1 MNKQTFLIT
10 GASDGIGA
18 VYAARLARRGHDL
31 ILVARRADKL
41 AALAD
46 QLRSETGVSV
56 DVIAADLANP
66 DDLARVEARLRTD
79 DAITGLINNAG
90 MAGETSFVEA
100 DTAQLTTLIN
110 LNILAVTRLTAAIA
124 PRLAAKGSGA
134 IINIGSVT
142 SLVPDGFTATY
153 PASKAYVLAFS
164 EALQVELGAK
174 GVRVQAVLPGA
185 TRTPIWNEEQLAS
198 LPAEIV
204 MDVNDMVDAALTGFD
219 AGEVVTIPA
228 LPDMADYDTYIA
240 ARAALRP
247 NLSLA
252 RPAPRY
258 LYRRRAMIFGL
269 TIPQFTALHV
279 AISLIAIAA
288 GLIALPAFARGLILS
303 RTTGIFLWTTLLTSL
318 TGFLF
323 PIVAFTPA
331 LGFGILSTLILV
343 ATFWA
348 WYGRKLVGRAATIYV
363 VTATLALYLN
373 LFVLV
378 VQSFLK
384 VPALN
389 ALAPNGT
396 EPPFAIAQGALLIAM
411 VGLGYLTFK
420 AARRRTAVA

>member
-1 MNKQTFLIT
+1 MTKQSFLIT

-18 VYAARLARRGHDL
+18 VYADRLARRGHDL

-41 AALAD
+41 AALAE
-46 QLRSETGVSV
+46 QLRNNTGVSV

-66 DDLARVEARLRTD
+66 DDLARVEARLRD
-79 DAITGLINNAG
+79 DDTITGLINNAG
-90 MAGETSFVEA
+90 IAGETSFVEA
-100 DTAQLTTLIN
+100 DPAQLTALIK
-110 LNILAVTRLTAAIA
+110 LNILAVTRLAAAIA

-134 IINIGSVT
+134 IVNIGSVT

-164 EALQVELGAK
+164 EALQAELGAK

-228 LPDMADYDTYIA
+228 LPDMADYDAYIA

-258 LYRRRAMIFGL
+258 L
-269 TIPQFTALHV
+269 
-279 AISLIAIAA
+279 
-288 GLIALPAFARGLILS
+288 
-303 RTTGIFLWTTLLTSL
+303 
-318 TGFLF
+318 
-323 PIVAFTPA
+323 
-331 LGFGILSTLILV
+331 
-343 ATFWA
+343 
-348 WYGRKLVGRAATIYV
+348 
-363 VTATLALYLN
+363 
-373 LFVLV
+373 
-378 VQSFLK
+378 
-384 VPALN
+384 
-389 ALAPNGT
+389 
-396 EPPFAIAQGALLIAM
+396 
-411 VGLGYLTFK
+411 
-420 AARRRTAVA
+420 

>member
-1 MNKQTFLIT
+1 MTQQTFLIT

-18 VYAARLARRGHDL
+18 VYADRLARRGHNL

-41 AALAD
+41 AELAV
-46 QLRSETGVSV
+46 QLRSETGVSI

-66 DDLARVEARLRTD
+66 DDLARVETRLRD
-79 DAITGLINNAG
+79 DETITGLINNAG
-90 MAGETSFVEA
+90 IAGETSFTEA
-100 DTAQLTTLIN
+100 DTAHLTALIH
-110 LNILAVTRLTAAIA
+110 LNILAVTRLAAAVA

-228 LPDMADYDTYIA
+228 LPDMADYDDYIA

-258 LYRRRAMIFGL
+258 L
-269 TIPQFTALHV
+269 
-279 AISLIAIAA
+279 
-288 GLIALPAFARGLILS
+288 
-303 RTTGIFLWTTLLTSL
+303 
-318 TGFLF
+318 
-323 PIVAFTPA
+323 
-331 LGFGILSTLILV
+331 
-343 ATFWA
+343 
-348 WYGRKLVGRAATIYV
+348 
-363 VTATLALYLN
+363 
-373 LFVLV
+373 
-378 VQSFLK
+378 
-384 VPALN
+384 
-389 ALAPNGT
+389 
-396 EPPFAIAQGALLIAM
+396 
-411 VGLGYLTFK
+411 
-420 AARRRTAVA
+420 